1 MTPARGRRIAE
12 LFAGPIRSD
21 PARLTSWPRLACG
34 SGQDLHAQIGHVLDA
49 EQGAERRGAM
59 RPQGPPDRGLEAA
72 AAWPAPGRRKVAGL
86 TETVDFAGAGSPG
99 RPRAFT
105 PEPAIVEGRGASP
118 TAEVL
123 PAVRNRLRA
132 LALLYLAIFA
142 ILPAWRLAVR
152 RGTDGT
158 TTAANALAV
167 VALGAVVALLSAR
180 RPHTTARLRA
190 VELGMAGLVAGVV
203 AVIYYRAML
212 RYALRC
218 DVTSVQLV
226 MKNLVLYAA
235 VLTATFGVATP
246 KGRLRAALIVGPLA
260 LLPFATLLAL
270 CLVHPGTMAGLARW
284 TTPLAQL
291 SFDAL
296 FLAILAAGSAHQAGA
311 LQRLRREAA
320 DARRLG
326 PYRLRGRLGAGGMG
340 EVYLAE
346 HRLLRRPCAVK
357 LIRPEA
363 VADPGSRARFE
374 REVQITAAL
383 THPNVVEVYDYGRAE
398 DGAYYY
404 VMEYLP
410 GLNLRQLV
418 ERHGPLPPGRAVH
431 LLRQVCRALSLAHA
445 QGLIHRDIKPSNV
458 IVAGSEGLEDRAKLL
473 DFGLV
478 LPRAQLGA
486 PGLTREGQVL
496 GTPLFM
502 APEQATGDG
511 RSVDG
516 RGDLYALG
524 AVAYYLLTGR
534 PPFEGDDGLAV
545 LIGHA
550 RDPVVP
556 PSRVRAEIPEDL
568 ERVVLRCLAKDPAG
582 RFPDAEALEQ
592 ALGACACAGDWDRE
606 RAARWW
612 RDVDSASS
620 EIGEESPHP
629 RSMPE
634 RVAPVVQPFVG
645 HRAPVERARA
655 PLDEQD
661 R

>member
-1 MTPARGRRIAE
+1 M
-12 LFAGPIRSD
+12 
-21 PARLTSWPRLACG
+21 
-34 SGQDLHAQIGHVLDA
+34 
-49 EQGAERRGAM
+49 
-59 RPQGPPDRGLEAA
+59 
-72 AAWPAPGRRKVAGL
+72 AAWPAPARRSVAGL
-86 TETVDFAGAGSPG
+86 TETVDFAGPGSPG
-99 RPRAFT
+99 RPREFT
-105 PEPAIVEGRGASP
+105 PEPAIADGRGASP
-118 TAEVL
+118 TAEIIPV
-123 PAVRNRLRA
+123 VRNRLRA

-142 ILPAWRLAVR
+142 ILPAWRLAVHR
-152 RGTDGT
+152 ETDGT
-158 TTAANALAV
+158 TTAVNALAV

-180 RPHTTARLRA
+180 RLHTTARLRA
-190 VELGMAGLVAGVV
+190 VELGMAGLIAGVV

-212 RYALRC
+212 RYSLRG

-235 VLTATFGVATP
+235 VLIVTFGVATP
-246 KGRLRAALIVGPLA
+246 KSRLRAALIVGPLA

-270 CLVHPGTMAGLARW
+270 CLVHPGAMEGLARW

-296 FLAILAAGSAHQAGA
+296 FLAILAVGSAYQAGA
-311 LQRLRREAA
+311 LHRLRREVAE
-320 DARRLG
+320 ARRLG
-326 PYRLRGRLGAGGMG
+326 PYRLRERIGAGGMG

-346 HRLLRRPCAVK
+346 HRLLKRPCAVK

-363 VADPGSRARFE
+363 VADPGARARFE

-383 THPNVVEVYDYGRAE
+383 THPNIVEVYDYGRAE

-410 GLNLRQLV
+410 GLSLEELV

-431 LLRQVCRALSLAHA
+431 LLRQVCRALRLAHA
-445 QGLIHRDIKPSNV
+445 EGLIHRDIKPSNV
-458 IVAGSEGLEDRAKLL
+458 IVAGSGGIEDQAKLL

-478 LPRAQLGA
+478 LPPAGSGA

-511 RSVDG
+511 RAVDG
-516 RGDLYALG
+516 RSDLYALG

-534 PPFEGDDGLAV
+534 PPFEGDDGIAV
-545 LIGHA
+545 LIAHA

-556 PSRVRAEIPEDL
+556 PSRVRPDIPEDL
-568 ERVVLRCLAKDPAG
+568 ERVVLRCLAKDPAE
-582 RFPDAEALEQ
+582 RFADAEGLER
-592 ALGACACAGDWDRE
+592 ALGECACSGDWGQE
-606 RAARWW
+606 HAARWW
-612 RDVDSASS
+612 RDVDASDS
-620 EIGEESPHP
+620 RPI
-629 RSMPE
+629 MPNSSF
-634 RVAPVVQPFVG
+634 A
-645 HRAPVERARA
+645 H
-655 PLDEQD
+655 D

>member
-1 MTPARGRRIAE
+1 MTPARCRRIEE
-12 LFAGPIRSD
+12 LFAGAIRSD
-21 PARLTSWPRLACG
+21 PAGLTSWPRLACG
-34 SGQDLHAQIGHVLDA
+34 SEEDLHAQVGHILDVD
-49 EQGAERRGAM
+49 QGAERRGSM
-59 RPQGPPDRGLEAA
+59 RPQEPPDRGLEAVA
-72 AAWPAPGRRKVAGL
+72 ARPAPAGRGVAGL
-86 TETVDFAGAGSPG
+86 SETVDFAAPGSPD
-99 RPRAFT
+99 RHREIT
-105 PEPAIVEGRGASP
+105 PGPAIAGGRGASP
-118 TAEVL
+118 TAEIIPV
-123 PAVRNRLRA
+123 VRNRLRA

-142 ILPAWRLAVR
+142 ILPAWRLAVHR
-152 RGTDGT
+152 ETDAT
-158 TTAANALAV
+158 TTAVNALAV
-167 VALGAVVALLSAR
+167 MALGAVVALLSAR
-180 RPHTTARLRA
+180 RLQTTARLRA

-212 RYALRC
+212 RYALRG

-226 MKNLVLYAA
+226 MKNLVLYTA
-235 VLTATFGVATP
+235 VQTVTFGVATP
-246 KGRLRAALIVGPLA
+246 KSRLRAALIVGPLA

-270 CLVHPGTMAGLARW
+270 CLVHPGAMGGLVRW

-296 FLAILAAGSAHQAGA
+296 FLAILAVGSAHQAGA
-311 LQRLRREAA
+311 LQRLRREVA

-326 PYRLRGRLGAGGMG
+326 PYRLRGRIGAGGMG

-346 HRLLRRPCAVK
+346 HRLLKRPCAVK

-398 DGAYYY
+398 DGTYYY

-431 LLRQVCRALSLAHA
+431 ILRQVCRALRLAHT

-458 IVAGSEGLEDRAKLL
+458 IVARSGGLEDQAKLL

-478 LPRAQLGA
+478 LPRARLGA

-516 RGDLYALG
+516 RSDLYALG

-534 PPFEGDDGLAV
+534 TPFEGDDGLAL
-545 LIGHA
+545 LIAHA

-556 PSRVRAEIPEDL
+556 PSRARPGIPEDL
-568 ERVVLRCLAKDPAG
+568 ERVVLRCLAKDPDE
-582 RFPDAEALEQ
+582 RFADAEGLER
-592 ALGACACAGDWDRE
+592 ALGECACAGDWDRE

-612 RDVDSASS
+612 RDADLRPQSDPGS
-620 EIGEESPHP
+620 
-629 RSMPE
+629 RLTSM
-634 RVAPVVQPFVG
+634 A
-645 HRAPVERARA
+645 
-655 PLDEQD
+655 
-661 R
+661 